1 MMQKWMTVLDLIL
14 LDVLSGGSLVWLMS
28 MFGYRS
34 RSFFTKR
41 RHCLECGTHTNW
53 AKGVKISDE
62 KYKSVVERSD

>member
-28 MFGYRS
+28 
-34 RSFFTKR
+34 
-41 RHCLECGTHTNW
+41 NW

-62 KYKSVVERSD
+62 KHKSVVERSD